1 MKATHSCTCAA
12 LLKKQKISWWVA
24 TKTSGSWGCAWRKMQ
39 SLHSWL
45 HCLMPLEKGTHKGE
59 KTSHLFKFQVQNYDN
74 TAFPQHY
81 LLWKYIFLSYPKGH
95 LVPFHT
101 KYLPSSSMLSTQ
113 KKKTLYLFLNLTF
126 TLYCLT
132 SSGHQRSLV
141 CLKLHFRLAW
151 KIWTLLQQCIQ
162 GPPSTQNCL
171 KVSDFPF
178 ILLARNRLSEIF
190 QGKQ

>member
-12 LLKKQKISWWVA
+12 LLKKQKISWWVV

-59 KTSHLFKFQVQNYDN
+59 KTSHLFKFQVQDYDN

-113 KKKTLYLFLNLTF
+113 KKKTLFYFLNLTF
-126 TLYCLT
+126 TLYCFDQFRPPEKSCLLET
-132 SSGHQRSLV
+132 TFSTCMKNLNLATAMHSRTALDPKLLESIGFSLHPPRS
-141 CLKLHFRLAW
+141 
-151 KIWTLLQQCIQ
+151 
-162 GPPSTQNCL
+162 
-171 KVSDFPF
+171 
-178 ILLARNRLSEIF
+178 
-190 QGKQ
+190 